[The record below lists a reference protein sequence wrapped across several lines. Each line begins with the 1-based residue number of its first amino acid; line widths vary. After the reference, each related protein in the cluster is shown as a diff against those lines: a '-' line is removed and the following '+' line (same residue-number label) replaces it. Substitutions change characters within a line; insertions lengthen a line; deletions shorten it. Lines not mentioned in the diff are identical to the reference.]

1 MTQIHASIKAF
12 VHGIAKK
19 VVQFVVVD
27 AKSVVR
33 LKGRWS
39 DGNDGMELSSDYLG
53 WYAGF
58 LFKRE
63 INGIKPYPDSIEQ
76 NS

>member
-1 MTQIHASIKAF
+1 MIQIHASTKAF

-19 VVQFVVVD
+19 VALFVAVD
-27 AKSVVR
+27 VKSVVR

-39 DGNDGMELSSDYLG
+39 DGNDGMEPSSDYLG

-63 INGIKPYPDSIEQ
+63 INGIKPYPDSIKQ